1 MNQEAARLRESRG
14 GAPWKKW
21 GPYVSERQWGTVRE
35 DYSENGDAWN
45 YFSHDQARSRAYA
58 WGEDGIA
65 GICDDQ
71 QTLCFALALWNERD
85 PILKERMFGL
95 TNPEGNHGEDC
106 KEYYYYLDATPTYS
120 YLKYLYKYPQR
131 AYPYEELVDVNRR
144 RSREDLEYELL
155 DTGVFDESR
164 YFDVQ
169 VEYAKESPEELAV
182 RITVSNRGPDRA
194 TLHLLPTLWY
204 RNTWQGRAGSLR
216 PQLREIASDGL
227 TTIVGAHAALGDIY
241 LRCDRHAPALFTENE
256 TNTLRLFGIP
266 TNGPY
271 VKDGINDFIIHGMQT
286 VNPERVGTKV
296 AVHYKLDVAPGAAE
310 VVCLRL
316 GRRGR
321 EAPETAD
328 EAGAFATGVDQLIDQ
343 RAGEADTFYR
353 VITPPGTSEDA
364 ANIMR
369 QAFAGM
375 LWTMQFY
382 LYSLNAWMTE
392 GRPDQPSGATR
403 RAVTRNGGWVHL
415 ESSDVISMP
424 DKWEYPWFAAWDL
437 AFHAV
442 TLAAVDSDLAKEQ
455 LHLITQQRFAHPNG
469 QLPASEWNFND
480 VNPPVHAGA
489 AWQVY
494 LLDKALGGRGDIE
507 FLKSVFHRLLANFSW
522 WVNRKDRAGRNA
534 FEGGFLGLD
543 NIGVFDR
550 SAPLPT
556 GGYLEQ
562 ADGTAWMAMYA
573 LDMLTVALELAFHD
587 PVYEDHASRFYAH
600 FIYIAA
606 AMTREEQGSGMWDET
621 DGFFYDVLRLPD
633 GRSTRL
639 KVRSMVGLLPIFAS
653 AVFAPEVY
661 TRLPALMDR
670 IHRFNREHADL
681 LEGMMPPSEPGVD
694 GRRILTI
701 VDRDRLR
708 RILARM
714 LDESEFLS
722 PYGIRSLS
730 RVHREHPYTFQV
742 GGQLYRVDYEPAES
756 TTGMFGGNTN
766 WRGPIWMP
774 VNSLIIQGLVKAH
787 AYYGTGFRVE
797 CPTGSGRE
805 MTLLEVAREI
815 QWRLVS
821 IFLRDA
827 NGRRPVFG
835 GAEVMQSDPH
845 WRDLPLFYEY
855 FHGDLGAGL
864 GASHQTGWTGLVA
877 RLVQTL
883 NPAEDGA
890 SPILR
895 RYTELLSQYVGPG
908 PAAPRRRS
916 PGRVRAG
923 ARK

>member
-71 QTLCFALALWNERD
+71 QILCFALSLWNEAD

-95 TNPEGNHGEDC
+95 TNAEGNHGEDC

-120 YLKYLYKYPQR
+120 YMRYLYKYPQR
-131 AYPYEELVDVNRR
+131 AYPYEELVNVNRQ
-144 RSREDLEYELL
+144 RSRQDLEYELL
-155 DTGVFDESR
+155 DTGVFDERR
-164 YFDVQ
+164 YFDVE
-169 VEYAKESPEELAV
+169 VEYAKESPEEILV
-182 RITVSNRGPDRA
+182 RITAFNRGPDRA

-204 RNTWQGRAGSLR
+204 RNTWQGRPGAPR
-216 PQLREIASDGL
+216 PELREVASGGL
-227 TTIVGAHAALGDIY
+227 TTIVGAHPALGDMY
-241 LRCDRHAPALFTENE
+241 LSCDRAAPPLFTENE

-266 TNGPY
+266 TSGRY
-271 VKDGINDFIIHGMQT
+271 VKDGINDFIVHGLQT
-286 VNPERVGTKV
+286 VNPQGIGTKV
-296 AVHYKLDVAPGAAE
+296 AVHYKLDIAPGAAE
-310 VVCLRL
+310 VIRLRL
-316 GRRGR
+316 GRQSAG
-321 EAPETAD
+321 PLSD
-328 EAGAFATGVDQLIDQ
+328 AGAEAFTSSIDRLIDQ
-343 RAGEADTFYR
+343 RIGETDTFYR
-353 VITPPGTSEDA
+353 SITPPGTTDDA
-364 ANIMR
+364 ANVMR

-392 GRPDQPSGATR
+392 ARPDQPSGGAR
-403 RAVTRNGGWVHL
+403 RAVTRNGGWFHL
-415 ESSDVISMP
+415 ESSDIISVP
-424 DKWEYPWFAAWDL
+424 DKWEYPWLSAWDL

-442 TLAAVDSDLAKEQ
+442 TLAAVDSELAKQQ
-455 LHLITQQRFAHPNG
+455 LHLITHQRFAHPNG
-469 QLPASEWNFND
+469 QLPASEWNFDD

-489 AWQVY
+489 TWQVY
-494 LLDKALGGRGDIE
+494 LLDKALGGKGDIE
-507 FLKSVFHRLLANFSW
+507 FLKSVFHRLLPNFTW
-522 WVNRKDRAGRNA
+522 WVNRKDRDGHGA
-534 FEGGFLGLD
+534 FDGGFLGLD

-556 GGYLEQ
+556 GGHLEQ

-587 PVYEDHASRFYAH
+587 PVYEDHASRFYTH

-606 AMTREEQGSGMWDET
+606 AMNRGDRGEGMWDEA
-621 DGFFYDVLRLPD
+621 DGFFYDVLRFPD

-639 KVRSMVGLLPIFAS
+639 KVRSAVGLLPIFAS

-670 IHRFNREHADL
+670 IHRFNREHRDL
-681 LEGMMPPSEPGVD
+681 LSGITPPSEPGVD

-701 VDRDRLR
+701 VNADRLR

-722 PYGIRSLS
+722 PYGVRALS
-730 RVHREHPYTFQV
+730 RTHSEHPYTFQV
-742 GGQLYRVDYEPAES
+742 GGTVYRVDYEPAES
-756 TTGMFGGNTN
+756 TTGMFGGNSN
-766 WRGPIWMP
+766 WRGPVWMP
-774 VNSLIIQGLVKAH
+774 VNALIVQGLVKAH
-787 AYYGTGFRVE
+787 AYYGDGFRVE

-805 MTLLEVAREI
+805 MTLLDVAREI
-815 QWRLVS
+815 QRRLVA
-821 IFLRDA
+821 IFVRDA
-827 NGRRPVFG
+827 NGRRPVY
-835 GAEVMQSDPH
+835 GAAETMQADPH
-845 WRDLPLFYEY
+845 WRDLILFHEY
-855 FHGDLGAGL
+855 FHGDIGAGL
-864 GASHQTGWTGLVA
+864 GASHQTGWSGLVA
-877 RLVQTL
+877 RAIQTL
-883 NPAEDGA
+883 TPAGDGA

-895 RYTELLSQYVGPG
+895 RYSELLAQYVGPG
-908 PAAPRRRS
+908 PGAPARRPS
-916 PGRVRAG
+916 GRVRAG